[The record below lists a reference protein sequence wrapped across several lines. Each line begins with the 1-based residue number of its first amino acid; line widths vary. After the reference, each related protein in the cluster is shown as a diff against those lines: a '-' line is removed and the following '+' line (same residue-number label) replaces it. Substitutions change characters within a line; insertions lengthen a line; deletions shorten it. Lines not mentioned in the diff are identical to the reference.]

1 MFIQLYQFKMKTS
14 NCLAVWKVVFAF
26 SFELNGRFRQYLML
40 IMFFNYLVLQVLAL
54 ESVDVPGRVLLL
66 ANTHLYFHP
75 DAGHIRMIQIITAMR
90 FIEKLM
96 QLYKK
101 QVSALI
107 LLWVF
112 CSQISF
118 WNEWVYLNHVLY
130 KLLFFK
136 LNIRKGKNWLCLKN

>member
-1 MFIQLYQFKMKTS
+1 
-14 NCLAVWKVVFAF
+14 
-26 SFELNGRFRQYLML
+26 ML

-118 WNEWVYLNHVLY
+118 
-130 KLLFFK
+130 
-136 LNIRKGKNWLCLKN
+136 